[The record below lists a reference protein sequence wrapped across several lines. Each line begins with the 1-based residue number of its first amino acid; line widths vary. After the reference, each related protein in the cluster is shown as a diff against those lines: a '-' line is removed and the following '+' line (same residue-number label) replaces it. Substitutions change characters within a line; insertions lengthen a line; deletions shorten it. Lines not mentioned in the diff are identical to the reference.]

1 MQRRDRFELSLL
13 ALGLLGWAVVVS
25 PLLHTVSHGH
35 SHKHAGSLPSST
47 THGDGSFEHQRA
59 LLSSP
64 PLIRVVQQVMVA
76 SRVVEAASPSVPF
89 VVRHRTSELPQGP

>member
-13 ALGLLGWAVVVS
+13 ALGLLGWALVVA
-25 PLLHTVSHGH
+25 PLVHASSHGH
-35 SHKHAGSLPSST
+35 AHTHAGSLPSSS

-64 PLIRVVQQVMVA
+64 PVTVVVPLVLVA
-76 SRVVEAASPSVPF
+76 SRVVEAPSPRAPF
-89 VVRHRTSELPQGP
+89 VERHRTSELPQGP